1 MDKYAIQRHVCMPF
15 LSELHLCFMLVVV
28 VVVCMCVCA
37 RARVCVCVWLLVV
50 VDTQIRMYAMRRHE
64 CMPFLSKLQLCLC

>member
-28 VVVCMCVCA
+28 VVVCMCVRV
-37 RARVCVCVWLLVV
+37 RARVCVFVCG
-50 VDTQIRMYAMRRHE
+50 
-64 CMPFLSKLQLCLC
+64 C